1 MPADVPR
8 SPFPASTRRRL
19 WGTCGTVL
27 RRGAPR
33 HRHTHTHTQAIPMV
47 RGWKA
52 DEVVR
57 ALVLEE
63 RAKREAQKASDERL
77 STLRSSPQKK
87 KAGGGKASDESVLS
101 VEGTEQESV
110 PSKVPSVEVVRDFDV
125 VKRLGTEASGVTLDP
140 EEVER
145 EYTNLSDD
153 EEGAASGQTEDQDV
167 VVIED

>member
-1 MPADVPR
+1 MPAT
-8 SPFPASTRRRL
+8 SAAAERL
-19 WGTCGTVL
+19 FSQAGGVFQAKRKRMQTVNSL
-27 RRGAPR
+27 LMLCL
-33 HRHTHTHTQAIPMV
+33 HQAIPMV

-63 RAKREAQKASDERL
+63 RVKREAQKASDERL

-125 VKRLGTEASGVTLDP
+125 VKRVGTEASGVTLDP

-153 EEGAASGQTEDQDV
+153 EEGAGQTEDQDV